1 MSEPS
6 TPLMRQ
12 YSAIKKEH
20 PNALLFFRLGDFY
33 ELFFDDAILAAREL
47 QITLTSRNK
56 EKGVNIPMCGV
67 PYHAAEGYIAKLIRR
82 GFKVA
87 VCEQVED
94 PRLATKLVRREVTR
108 VVTPGTAADSSLNAE
123 ENNFLAAVATVGD
136 RVGFAALDLSTG
148 EFRATEFAGESAG
161 RRIQE
166 ELEQLRPKEML
177 YGSSAPLLEHASSTQ
192 LGSFA
197 TLNGRDTP
205 HSTGTAPVARI
216 SGFGWAETPLDDW
229 IFAPDHAIPLV
240 ENHFGVL
247 SLEGFGLAGK
257 QAAASAAGAILYYIR
272 STQRGTLDHVDRIGF
287 YERQNC
293 LVLDAVT
300 VRNLELI
307 EPLFAGTDA
316 GVTLIRCLDATI
328 TPMGKRL
335 LRMWM
340 LRPSLDR
347 TEIEARLDAVDVQV
361 KDIVGRE
368 ELRRS
373 LDGILDLERLLSR
386 VTLETANPRDVLALG
401 ASLGKL
407 PKVRGVLAGLLAP
420 RLAMLHAA
428 IDELGDLRGKIE
440 SMLAPEPPLTLND
453 GGVIAAGIDKDLD
466 ELRDLSHNSK
476 QYLAQVE
483 TRERERTGI
492 GSLKV
497 KFNSI
502 FGYYI
507 EISKANLHHAPTDY
521 ERKQT
526 LVNAERFTTPELKE
540 YESKILD
547 AQEKIVEIERRLFAE
562 LRSAI
567 AAEAKRIRQTALA
580 LAEVD
585 VLGSLAH
592 IAALRNYCRP
602 KFEADNSD
610 QTADLEIVE
619 GRHPVIELQEMTIGN
634 DRFVPN
640 DLFLNSKT
648 HNIVVL
654 TGPNMG
660 GKSTY
665 LRQAALIVIMA
676 QMGSFVPARS
686 VRMGIVDRVFTRIGA
701 SDNVARGRSTFM
713 VEMTETAAILHTAT
727 PRSLILLDEV
737 GRGTSTYDG
746 LAIAWA
752 AVEYLHA
759 RVRAKTLFAT
769 HYFELTELAEQ
780 LSGVK
785 NYHVSVKE
793 TGGSVVFLRRVEPGA
808 ADRSYG
814 IEVAKLAGLP
824 NEVVVRAR
832 EVLAEHESSE
842 HRLSGHL
849 TPGSA
854 PERPAQLT
862 IFTPLS
868 QPVLEKLREADLDR
882 MTPLEALNLL
892 AELKKADWQK
902 RWQRRTQL
910 IHASGQLLIVG
921 FDGTEMSPRLA
932 SLLAK
937 IAPAGVILFARNIKG
952 VEQTHTLLRE
962 CQKCVAMPLFTC
974 VDLEGGTVDRFRNV
988 LGTAPSPAEVFATG
1002 SRALYRKHGRVIGE
1016 NCRALGFNVDFAP
1029 VLDLAFAASRSVM
1042 SSRAVSDDPKQVVV
1056 YAREFLQGLR
1066 DAGVLGCGKHF
1077 PWAG

>member
-12 YSAIKKEH
+12 YAAIKKQH

-33 ELFFDDAILAAREL
+33 ELFFDDAVLAAREL

-56 EKGVNIPMCGV
+56 EKGIDIPMCGV
-67 PYHAAEGYIAKLIRR
+67 PYHAVEGYIAKLIRR

-94 PRLATKLVRREVTR
+94 PRLAKTLVRREVTR
-108 VVTPGTAADSSLNAE
+108 VVTPGTVADSSLSAE

-148 EFRATEFAGESAG
+148 EFRATEFGGESAG

-177 YGSSAPLLEHASSTQ
+177 YGSSAPLLERAVSAQ
-192 LGSFA
+192 MRSFA
-197 TLNGRDTP
+197 PDPSAPPSAPLVASPKLAGPRDARL
-205 HSTGTAPVARI
+205 STGTAPVARV
-216 SGFGWAETPLDDW
+216 SSSGWAETPLDDW
-229 IFAPDHAIPLV
+229 IFAPDHAIPLL

-257 QAAASAAGAILYYIR
+257 PAAASAAGAILYYIR

-307 EPLFAGTDA
+307 EPLFAGTDT
-316 GVTLIRCLDATI
+316 GVTLFRCLDATV

-335 LRMWM
+335 LRTWM

-347 TEIEARLDAVDVQV
+347 AEIEGRLDAVEVQG
-361 KDIVGRE
+361 KDTVRRE

-373 LDGILDLERLLSR
+373 LDGILDLERMLSR
-386 VTLETANPRDVLALG
+386 VTLETANPRDVLALA
-401 ASLGKL
+401 ASLGRI
-407 PKVRGVLAGLLAP
+407 PKVRTVLAGLAAS
-420 RLAMLHAA
+420 RLAALHGS
-428 IDELGDLRGKIE
+428 IDELADLCEKIDRT
-440 SMLAPEPPLTLND
+440 LVPEPPLTLSD
-453 GGVIAAGIDKDLD
+453 GGVIAPGVDKGLD
-466 ELRDLSHNSK
+466 ELRDLSRNSK

-483 TRERERTGI
+483 QRERERTGI

-507 EISKANLHHAPTDY
+507 EISKANLHLSPADY

-562 LRSAI
+562 LRTAI

-585 VLGSLAH
+585 VLGCLAH

-602 KFEADNSD
+602 SFDEAKKASD
-610 QTADLEIVE
+610 VGDLEIVE
-619 GRHPVIELQEMTIGN
+619 GRHPVIELQELAAGSE
-634 DRFVPN
+634 RFVPN
-640 DLFLNSKT
+640 DLFLDSAT

-676 QMGSFVPARS
+676 QMGSFVPARA

-727 PRSLILLDEV
+727 ARSLILLDEV

-793 TGGSVVFLRRVEPGA
+793 AGGSVVFLRRVEPGA

-842 HRLSGHL
+842 RRLSEHL
-849 TPGSA
+849 TPGSSA
-854 PERPAQLT
+854 EPERPTQLT

-868 QPVLEKLREADLDR
+868 QPVLEKLRDVDLNR
-882 MTPLEALNLL
+882 ITPLEALNLL
-892 AELKKADWQK
+892 AELKKE
-902 RWQRRTQL
+902 
-910 IHASGQLLIVG
+910 I
-921 FDGTEMSPRLA
+921 
-932 SLLAK
+932 
-937 IAPAGVILFARNIKG
+937 
-952 VEQTHTLLRE
+952 
-962 CQKCVAMPLFTC
+962 
-974 VDLEGGTVDRFRNV
+974 
-988 LGTAPSPAEVFATG
+988 
-1002 SRALYRKHGRVIGE
+1002 
-1016 NCRALGFNVDFAP
+1016 
-1029 VLDLAFAASRSVM
+1029 
-1042 SSRAVSDDPKQVVV
+1042 
-1056 YAREFLQGLR
+1056 
-1066 DAGVLGCGKHF
+1066 
-1077 PWAG
+1077 

>member
-12 YSAIKKEH
+12 YAAIKKEH

-33 ELFFDDAILAAREL
+33 ELFFDDAVLAAREL

-56 EKGVNIPMCGV
+56 EKGVAIPMCGV
-67 PYHAAEGYIAKLIRR
+67 PYHAAEGYISKLIRR

-94 PRLATKLVRREVTR
+94 ARMATKLVRREVTR

-148 EFRATEFAGESAG
+148 EFRATEFAGALAG

-177 YGSSAPLLEHASSTQ
+177 YGSSAPLFET
-192 LGSFA
+192 
-197 TLNGRDTP
+197 RD
-205 HSTGTAPVARI
+205 SGETGVLARPVAEPLATTALSRLTN
-216 SGFGWAETPLDDW
+216 GWAETPLDDW
-229 IFAPDHAIPLV
+229 IFAPDHAIPLL

-257 QAAASAAGAILYYIR
+257 SAAASAAGAILYYIR

-316 GVTLIRCLDATI
+316 GVTLFRCMDATV

-335 LRMWM
+335 LRTWM
-340 LRPSLDR
+340 LRPSLEPS
-347 TEIEARLDAVDVQV
+347 EINGRLDSVEVQV
-361 KDIVGRE
+361 KDTVRRE

-386 VTLETANPRDVLALG
+386 VTLETANPRDVLTLA
-401 ASLGKL
+401 ASLARI
-407 PKVRGVLAGLLAP
+407 PKVRTVLAGLSTA
-420 RLAMLHAA
+420 RLSTLHVA
-428 IDELGDLRGKIE
+428 IDELGDLREKIDRT
-440 SMLAPEPPLTLND
+440 LVPEPPLTLSD
-453 GGVIAAGIDKDLD
+453 GGVIAAGVDKDLD
-466 ELRDLSHNSK
+466 ELRDLSRNSK
-476 QYLAQVE
+476 QYLARVE

-507 EISKANLHHAPTDY
+507 EISKANLHLSPADY

-547 AQEKIVEIERRLFAE
+547 AQEKIVEIERRLFAD

-585 VLGSLAH
+585 VLGCLAH

-602 KFEADNSD
+602 HFDEAEKAEDSG
-610 QTADLEIVE
+610 DLEIVE
-619 GRHPVIELQEMTIGN
+619 GRHPVIELQELAAGSE
-634 DRFVPN
+634 RFVPN
-640 DLFLNSKT
+640 ELFLDAAT

-676 QMGSFVPARS
+676 QMGSFVPAHA
-686 VRMGIVDRVFTRIGA
+686 VRLGIVDRVFTRIGA
-701 SDNVARGRSTFM
+701 SDNLARGRSTFM

-727 PRSLILLDEV
+727 ARSLILLDEV

-752 AVEYLHA
+752 AIEYLHA
-759 RVRAKTLFAT
+759 RVHAKTLFAT

-832 EVLAEHESSE
+832 EVLAEHESAE
-842 HRLSGHL
+842 RRLSEHL
-849 TPGSA
+849 TPGSSTE
-854 PERPAQLT
+854 PERPTQLT

-868 QPVLEKLREADLDR
+868 QPVLEKLREVDLDR
-882 MTPLEALNLL
+882 LTPLEALNLL
-892 AELKKADWQK
+892 AELKKE
-902 RWQRRTQL
+902 
-910 IHASGQLLIVG
+910 I
-921 FDGTEMSPRLA
+921 
-932 SLLAK
+932 
-937 IAPAGVILFARNIKG
+937 
-952 VEQTHTLLRE
+952 
-962 CQKCVAMPLFTC
+962 
-974 VDLEGGTVDRFRNV
+974 
-988 LGTAPSPAEVFATG
+988 
-1002 SRALYRKHGRVIGE
+1002 
-1016 NCRALGFNVDFAP
+1016 
-1029 VLDLAFAASRSVM
+1029 
-1042 SSRAVSDDPKQVVV
+1042 
-1056 YAREFLQGLR
+1056 
-1066 DAGVLGCGKHF
+1066 
-1077 PWAG
+1077 